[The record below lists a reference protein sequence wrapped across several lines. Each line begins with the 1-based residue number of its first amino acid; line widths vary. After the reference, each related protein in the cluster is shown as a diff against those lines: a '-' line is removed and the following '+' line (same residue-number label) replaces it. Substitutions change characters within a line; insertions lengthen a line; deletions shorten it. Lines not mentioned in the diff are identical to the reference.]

1 MRGNEMKDII
11 ATRRKELGYTQ
22 QQLAE
27 KLNVSDKVVSKWE
40 TGRSLPDTSMLTDLA
55 EVLEISVNELLK
67 SDTVSKTAVKETF
80 ITETGTKY
88 KNTFIITMAIQLIAV
103 ILMSVG
109 RITRRTAQYD
119 YDKAR
124 TIFFVL
130 TLLAVL
136 VEIGAIT
143 YYLVMRNNLLNKY
156 PTSTALDKQ
165 YINRLLWSTYPL
177 VFAVM
182 LVFVICHGL
191 EFYEQIITAF
201 IFGVLFV
208 VPFVL
213 GYFWNKRR

>member
-1 MRGNEMKDII
+1 MKDII

-27 KLNVSDKVVSKWE
+27 KLNISDKVVSKWE

-55 EVLEISVNELLK
+55 EVLEISVSELLK
-67 SDTVSKTAVKETF
+67 SDTVSKTTVKETF

-88 KNTFIITMAIQLIAV
+88 KNTFIITMAIQLVAV

-191 EFYEQIITAF
+191 EFYVQIITAF

>member
-1 MRGNEMKDII
+1 MKDII

-67 SDTVSKTAVKETF
+67 FDNISKTTVKETF

-88 KNTFIITMAIQLIAV
+88 KNTFIITMAIQLIVA
-103 ILMSVG
+103 ILMAVG
-109 RITRRTAQYD
+109 RIITCVTQYD

-130 TLLAVL
+130 TLIAVL
-136 VEIGAIT
+136 IEIGAIT
-143 YYLVMRNNLLNKY
+143 FYLVTRNNLLNKY
-156 PTSTALDKQ
+156 PTSTDFDKQ
-165 YINRLLWSTYPL
+165 YINRLLWCTYLL

-191 EFYEQIITAF
+191 EFYEQIITAL

-208 VPFVL
+208 IPFIL
-213 GYFWNKRR
+213 GYFWNKKR

>member
-1 MRGNEMKDII
+1 MKDII

-88 KNTFIITMAIQLIAV
+88 KNTFIITMAIQLVAV

>member
-1 MRGNEMKDII
+1 MKDII

-55 EVLEISVNELLK
+55 EVLEISVSELLK
-67 SDTVSKTAVKETF
+67 SDTVSQKTVKEAF

-103 ILMSVG
+103 ILITVG
-109 RITRRTAQYD
+109 RITSRIVQYD

-143 YYLVMRNNLLNKY
+143 YYIVMRNNLLNKY

-165 YINRLLWSTYPL
+165 YINRLLWCTYPL
-177 VFAVM
+177 VFTVM
-182 LVFVICHGL
+182 LVLVVCHGL
-191 EFYEQIITAF
+191 EFYEQIITAL
-201 IFGVLFV
+201 IFGMLFV
-208 VPFVL
+208 IPFIL
-213 GYFWNKRR
+213 GYLWNKKR

>member
-1 MRGNEMKDII
+1 MKDII

-27 KLNVSDKVVSKWE
+27 KLNISDKVVSKWE

-55 EVLEISVNELLK
+55 EVLEISVSELLK
-67 SDTVSKTAVKETF
+67 SDKVSKTTVKETF

-88 KNTFIITMAIQLIAV
+88 KNTFIITMAIQLVAV

>member
-1 MRGNEMKDII
+1 MKDII

-55 EVLEISVNELLK
+55 EVLEISVSELLK
-67 SDTVSKTAVKETF
+67 SDNVSKTTVKETF

-88 KNTFIITMAIQLIAV
+88 KNTFIITMAIQLVAV

>member
-1 MRGNEMKDII
+1 MKDII

-67 SDTVSKTAVKETF
+67 FDNISKTTVKETF

-103 ILMSVG
+103 ILMAVG
-109 RITRRTAQYD
+109 RITRRTARYD
-119 YDKAR
+119 YDKTE

-130 TLLAVL
+130 TLLAVFI
-136 VEIGAIT
+136 EIGAIT
-143 YYLVMRNNLLNKY
+143 FYLVMRNNLLNKY

-165 YINRLLWSTYPL
+165 YINRLLWCTYPL
-177 VFAVM
+177 VFTVM

-191 EFYEQIITAF
+191 EFYEQIITAL

-208 VPFVL
+208 IPFIL
-213 GYFWNKRR
+213 GYLWNKKR

>member
-1 MRGNEMKDII
+1 MKDII

-27 KLNVSDKVVSKWE
+27 KLNISDKVVSKWE

-55 EVLEISVNELLK
+55 EVLKISVSELLK
-67 SDTVSKTAVKETF
+67 SDTVSKTTVKETF

-88 KNTFIITMAIQLIAV
+88 KNTFIITMAIQLVAV

>member
-1 MRGNEMKDII
+1 MKDII

-55 EVLEISVNELLK
+55 EVLEISVSELLK
-67 SDTVSKTAVKETF
+67 SDTVSQKTVKEAF

-103 ILMSVG
+103 ILITVG
-109 RITRRTAQYD
+109 RITSRIVQYD

-143 YYLVMRNNLLNKY
+143 YYIVMRNNLLNKY

-165 YINRLLWSTYPL
+165 YINRLLWCTYPL
-177 VFAVM
+177 VFTVM
-182 LVFVICHGL
+182 LVLVVCHGL
-191 EFYEQIITAF
+191 EFYEQIITALIFGALFVIPF
-201 IFGVLFV
+201 IFGYL
-208 VPFVL
+208 
-213 GYFWNKRR
+213 WNKKR

>member
-1 MRGNEMKDII
+1 MKDII

-27 KLNVSDKVVSKWE
+27 KLNISDKVVSKWE

-55 EVLEISVNELLK
+55 EVLEISVSELLK
-67 SDTVSKTAVKETF
+67 SDTVSKTTVKETF

-88 KNTFIITMAIQLIAV
+88 KNTFIITMAIQLVAV

-213 GYFWNKRR
+213 GYFWNKKR

>member
-1 MRGNEMKDII
+1 MKDII

-27 KLNVSDKVVSKWE
+27 KLNISDKVVSKWE

-55 EVLEISVNELLK
+55 EVLEISVSELLK
-67 SDTVSKTAVKETF
+67 SDTVSKTTVKETF

-88 KNTFIITMAIQLIAV
+88 KNTFIITMAIQLVAV

-165 YINRLLWSTYPL
+165 YINRLLWCTFPL

-182 LVFVICHGL
+182 LVFVMCRGL
-191 EFYEQIITAF
+191 EFYEQIITTL
-201 IFGVLFV
+201 IFSVLFV
-208 VPFVL
+208 IPFIL
-213 GYFWNKRR
+213 GYRWNNKR

>member
-1 MRGNEMKDII
+1 MKDII

-55 EVLEISVNELLK
+55 EVLGISVSELLK
-67 SDTVSKTAVKETF
+67 SDTVSKTMVKETF

-88 KNTFIITMAIQLIAV
+88 KNTFIITMAIQLVAV
-103 ILMSVG
+103 ILMAVG
-109 RITRRTAQYD
+109 RITSRTAQYD

-130 TLLAVL
+130 TFLAVL

-165 YINRLLWSTYPL
+165 YINRLLWCTYAL
-177 VFAVM
+177 VFAVT
-182 LVFVICHGL
+182 LVFVVCHGL
-191 EFYEQIITAF
+191 EFYEQIISALT
-201 IFGVLFV
+201 FGVLFV
-208 VPFVL
+208 IPFIF
-213 GYFWNKRR
+213 GYLWNKKR

>member
-1 MRGNEMKDII
+1 MKDII

-40 TGRSLPDTSMLTDLA
+40 TGRSLPDTSILTDLA
-55 EVLEISVNELLK
+55 EVLEISVSELLK
-67 SDTVSKTAVKETF
+67 FDTVSKTTVKETF

-103 ILMSVG
+103 ILIAVG
-109 RITRRTAQYD
+109 RITSRTAQYD

-130 TLLAVL
+130 TLIAVL

-165 YINRLLWSTYPL
+165 YINRFLWHTYPL
-177 VFAVM
+177 VFAVT
-182 LVFVICHGL
+182 LVFVVCHGL
-191 EFYEQIITAF
+191 EFYEQIITAL
-201 IFGVLFV
+201 IFSVIFV
-208 VPFVL
+208 IPFVL
-213 GYFWNKRR
+213 GYLWNKKR

>member
-1 MRGNEMKDII
+1 MKDII

-27 KLNVSDKVVSKWE
+27 KLNISDKVVSKWE

-55 EVLEISVNELLK
+55 EVLEISVSELLK
-67 SDTVSKTAVKETF
+67 SDTVSKTTVKETF

-88 KNTFIITMAIQLIAV
+88 KNTFIITMAIQLVAV

>member
-1 MRGNEMKDII
+1 MKDII

-27 KLNVSDKVVSKWE
+27 KLNISDKVVSKWE

-55 EVLEISVNELLK
+55 EVLEISVSELLK
-67 SDTVSKTAVKETF
+67 SDTVSKTTVKETF

-88 KNTFIITMAIQLIAV
+88 KNTFIITMAIQLVAV

-191 EFYEQIITAF
+191 EFYERIITAF

>member
-1 MRGNEMKDII
+1 M
-11 ATRRKELGYTQ
+11 
-22 QQLAE
+22 
-27 KLNVSDKVVSKWE
+27 
-40 TGRSLPDTSMLTDLA
+40 PDTSMLTDLA
-55 EVLEISVNELLK
+55 EVLEISVSELLK
-67 SDTVSKTAVKETF
+67 SDTVSKTTVKETF

-88 KNTFIITMAIQLIAV
+88 KNTFIITMAIQLVAV

>member
-1 MRGNEMKDII
+1 MKDII

-40 TGRSLPDTSMLTDLA
+40 TGRSLPDTSMLRDLA
-55 EVLEISVNELLK
+55 EVLEISVSELLK
-67 SDTVSKTAVKETF
+67 SDNVSKTMVKETF

-88 KNTFIITMAIQLIAV
+88 KNTFIITMAMQLVAV

-109 RITRRTAQYD
+109 RIARRTAQYD

-143 YYLVMRNNLLNKY
+143 YYLLMRNNLLNKY

-165 YINRLLWSTYPL
+165 YINRLLWCTYPL
-177 VFAVM
+177 AFAVM
-182 LVFVICHGL
+182 LVFVIYHGL

-208 VPFVL
+208 IPFVL
-213 GYFWNKRR
+213 EYFWNKKR

>member
-1 MRGNEMKDII
+1 MKDII

-55 EVLEISVNELLK
+55 EVLEISVSELLK
-67 SDTVSKTAVKETF
+67 SDNVSKTAVKETF

-88 KNTFIITMAIQLIAV
+88 KNTFIITMTIQLIAV

-165 YINRLLWSTYPL
+165 YRNRLLWCTYPL

-191 EFYEQIITAF
+191 EFYEQIITAL

-208 VPFVL
+208 IPFGL
-213 GYFWNKRR
+213 GYIWNKK

>member
-1 MRGNEMKDII
+1 MKDII

-40 TGRSLPDTSMLTDLA
+40 TGRSLPDTSMLTNLA
-55 EVLEISVNELLK
+55 EVLEISVSELLK
-67 SDTVSKTAVKETF
+67 SDTVSKTTVKETF

-103 ILMSVG
+103 ILISVG

-156 PTSTALDKQ
+156 PTSAALDKQ
-165 YINRLLWSTYPL
+165 YINRLLWCTYPL
-177 VFAVM
+177 VFVVM

-191 EFYEQIITAF
+191 ELYEQIITAL

-208 VPFVL
+208 IPFIL
-213 GYFWNKRR
+213 GYRWNKKR

>member
-1 MRGNEMKDII
+1 MKDII

-55 EVLEISVNELLK
+55 EVLEISVSELLK
-67 SDTVSKTAVKETF
+67 SDNVSKTTVKETF
-80 ITETGTKY
+80 VTETGTKY

-103 ILMSVG
+103 ILMVVG
-109 RITRRTAQYD
+109 RITSRTAQYD

-156 PTSTALDKQ
+156 PTSIALDKQ
-165 YINRLLWSTYPL
+165 YINRFLWCTYPL

-182 LVFVICHGL
+182 LVFVVCHGL
-191 EFYEQIITAF
+191 EFYEQIITAL
-201 IFGVLFV
+201 IFGTLFV
-208 VPFVL
+208 IPFVL
-213 GYFWNKRR
+213 GYLWNKKR

>member
-1 MRGNEMKDII
+1 MGN
-11 ATRRKELGYTQ
+11 RS
-22 QQLAE
+22 QLARHLYVDRFSRGFGNIGKRAFE
-27 KLNVSDKVVSKWE
+27 IRHSKQNHSKRNLYYGNSNKVQKH
-40 TGRSLPDTSMLTDLA
+40 L
-55 EVLEISVNELLK
+55 
-67 SDTVSKTAVKETF
+67 
-80 ITETGTKY
+80 
-88 KNTFIITMAIQLIAV
+88 IITMAIQLIAV
-103 ILMSVG
+103 ILISVG
-109 RITRRTAQYD
+109 RITSRTAQYD

-165 YINRLLWSTYPL
+165 YINRLLWCTYPL

-182 LVFVICHGL
+182 LVFVIYHGL
-191 EFYEQIITAF
+191 EFYEQIITAL

-208 VPFVL
+208 IPFVL
-213 GYFWNKRR
+213 GYFWNKKR

>member
-1 MRGNEMKDII
+1 MKDII

-27 KLNVSDKVVSKWE
+27 KLNISDKVVSKWE

-55 EVLEISVNELLK
+55 EVLEISVSELLK
-67 SDTVSKTAVKETF
+67 SDTVSKTTVKETF

-88 KNTFIITMAIQLIAV
+88 KNTFIITMAIQLVAV

-191 EFYEQIITAF
+191 EFYEQIITAL

-208 VPFVL
+208 IPFVL
-213 GYFWNKRR
+213 GYFWNKKR